1 MKMSASEYNNLLT
14 VRKLRRLIR
23 NQARKH
29 RLGIST
35 PVIKKVAGVKVRIIY
50 RDANE
55 GNILKT
61 RRYKG
66 KILKTR
72 SAKIKSKKG

>member
-1 MKMSASEYNNLLT
+1 MKISAEEYYNLLT

-23 NQARKH
+23 NQVKRHRNEIFSSSRKLEGVRV
-29 RLGIST
+29 RLIL
-35 PVIKKVAGVKVRIIY
+35 K
-50 RDANE
+50 DANE

-66 KILKTR
+66 R
-72 SAKIKSKKG
+72 IKRG

>member
-1 MKMSASEYNNLLT
+1 MSAEEYYDLLT

-23 NQARKH
+23 N
-29 RLGIST
+29 
-35 PVIKKVAGVKVRIIY
+35 GVKRQRNEIFSSSRKIQGVRVRLIFK
-50 RDANE
+50 DANE

-66 KILKTR
+66 R
-72 SAKIKSKKG
+72 IKRG

>member
-1 MKMSASEYNNLLT
+1 MKISASEYNNLLT

-23 NQARKH
+23 NQVRKS
-29 RLGIST
+29 RLGISS
-35 PVIKKVAGVKVRIIY
+35 PVIKKVVGIRVRIIC

-66 KILKTR
+66 R
-72 SAKIKSKKG
+72 IKRG